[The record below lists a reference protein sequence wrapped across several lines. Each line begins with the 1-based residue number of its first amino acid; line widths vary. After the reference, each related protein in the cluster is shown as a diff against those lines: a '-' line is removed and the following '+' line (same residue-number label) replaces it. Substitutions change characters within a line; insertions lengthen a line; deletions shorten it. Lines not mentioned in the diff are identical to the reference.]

1 MFEHIYC
8 IPTHRVINKPN
19 LNDFFLEVKY
29 ANSLKNDI
37 PLVIFEDNDK
47 QINKELISEYSKKYK
62 DVKVVY
68 VTRETT
74 KKVYGIIR
82 SKLSDKAAKSFDLL
96 YPNSHV
102 NYGNVLNRI
111 FIFADLMCANYI
123 TRRDSD
129 ILIEVDENGEKIYP
143 IKYELDLLGKK
154 NNEDTDIIICGG
166 GYKGEYSID
175 IGSFV
180 DGDDYSR
187 VKKMFS
193 CISIP
198 EEFHDE
204 IIEKDILQIYGDQN
218 NVVTEDA
225 DFPHG
230 GNIGLYDLHHYL
242 PCSPQNDV
250 LGSDYFITEISSFL
264 GLGLAYHN
272 RYVIHKHTKERK
284 KDHNEIKR
292 YWKSFIAYVDT
303 QNFYREFYERYIL
316 SGKYDGLSLAD
327 SMKSVPDDMTEF
339 LKIFHV
345 ECSDM
350 RLEKYNESLEF
361 LSSSSDNEIVSIE
374 EEFKK
379 DKTDSEIFV
388 ETERSIN
395 DHIKL
400 LSNWS
405 EIISVCDKLKKTDE
419 IITILNDCILN

>member
-8 IPTHRVINKPN
+8 IPTHRIIDAPN
-19 LNDFFLEVKY
+19 LNDFFLEVRY
-29 ANSLKNDI
+29 ANTIKKNI

-47 QINKELISEYSKKYK
+47 QINKEFITEYSKKFK
-62 DVKVVY
+62 DVKVIY
-68 VTRETT
+68 INRETT
-74 KKVYGIIR
+74 KKVYDIIKGR
-82 SKLSDKAAKSFDLL
+82 LSDEAVESFNLI
-96 YPNSHV
+96 YPNNHV
-102 NYGNVLNRI
+102 NYGNILNRI
-111 FIFADLMCANYI
+111 FIFSDLMGADYI

-129 ILIEVDENGEKIYP
+129 ILIEVDEKGKKVFP

-154 NNEDTDIIICGG
+154 NNDNVDIIICGG

-180 DGDDYSR
+180 DGNDYSKI
-187 VKKMFS
+187 KKMFT

-204 IIEKDILQIYGDQN
+204 IIEKDILQICDDQPD
-218 NVVTEDA
+218 VVTEDA

-230 GNIGLYDLHHYL
+230 GNIGLYDLHHFL

-292 YWKSFIAYVDT
+292 YWKSFIAYVDA
-303 QNFYREFYERYIL
+303 QNFYREFYERYIM
-316 SGKYDGLSLAD
+316 SDKYEGMSLDKA
-327 SMKSVPDDMTEF
+327 MKFIPNDMTEF
-339 LKIFHV
+339 LKKFPT
-345 ECSDM
+345 ECSHI
-350 RLEKYNESLEF
+350 RTEKYIESLEF
-361 LSSSSDNEIVSIE
+361 LASSSDSEIKNVE
-374 EEFKK
+374 EEFQNEKINN
-379 DKTDSEIFV
+379 EIFA
-388 ETERSIN
+388 ETEKSIN

-400 LSNWS
+400 LSNWK
-405 EIISVCDKLKKTDE
+405 EIISVCDDLKKSDE
-419 IITILNDCILN
+419 IATILNDCIFN